1 MRFLSGFQTKS
12 GSRSATRSATR
23 SDGKSLRQ
31 AAARKPSARRR
42 QQPRWHGYALKL
54 GVAVVLVSGLG
65 VGMGWASK
73 SGMIDRAW
81 EATATGIE
89 QASVRAGLRVD
100 EVLVAGRNETLSD
113 DLLIALDVERGMPIL
128 SIDLLEARDRVTA
141 LPWVKAARVERRLP
155 DTIYVEIT
163 ERVPLALWQREGV
176 FTLIDQDGDPIH
188 GRSVRRFGHL
198 PIIVGEGA
206 PERARAALVMLS
218 AEPALARRVKALT
231 WIGNR
236 RWTVLL
242 QEGISVELPE
252 NEPAGA
258 WARLASLERE
268 RGVLKADVHTV
279 DLRVPDQ
286 LIFRTT
292 PEAVERVR
300 APGRST

>member
-1 MRFLSGFQTKS
+1 MRFLSGSQSKSGTKS
-12 GSRSATRSATR
+12 VRKALSKSASRNP
-23 SDGKSLRQ
+23 
-31 AAARKPSARRR
+31 AARNPSSRRR
-42 QQPRWHGYALKL
+42 QQPRWHGYAMKL
-54 GVAVVLVSGLG
+54 GAAVLLVSGLG
-65 VGMGWASK
+65 AGLGWATK
-73 SGMIDRAW
+73 SGAIDQAW
-81 EATATGIE
+81 DATATGIE

-100 EVLVAGRNETLSD
+100 EVLVAGRGETLSE

-128 SIDLLEARDRVTA
+128 SIDLVEARDRVTA

-163 ERVPLALWQREGV
+163 ERSPLALWQRDGV

-198 PIIVGEGA
+198 PIIVGDGA
-206 PERARAALVMLS
+206 PERARAALIMLS

-242 QEGISVELPE
+242 EEGISVELPE
-252 NEPAGA
+252 NEPANA
-258 WARLASLERE
+258 WARLATLERE

>member
-1 MRFLSGFQTKS
+1 MRFLSGSQGKS
-12 GSRSATRSATR
+12 GARANGRSGAKSSRNPLQNAS
-23 SDGKSLRQ
+23 
-31 AAARKPSARRR
+31 ARKPSTRRR
-42 QQPRWHGYALKL
+42 QQPRWHGYAVKL
-54 GVAVVLVSGLG
+54 GAAIVLVTGLG
-65 VGMGWASK
+65 AGLGWATK
-73 SGMIDRAW
+73 SGVVGQAW
-81 EATATGIE
+81 DATATGIE
-89 QASVRAGLRVD
+89 RATVQAGLRVD
-100 EVLVAGRNETLSD
+100 EVLVAGRSETLRD

-128 SIDLLEARDRVTA
+128 SIDLLKARDRVTA

-163 ERVPLALWQREGV
+163 ERVPLALWQRQGV

-198 PIIVGEGA
+198 PIIVGDGA

-242 QEGISVELPE
+242 EEGISVELPE
-252 NEPAGA
+252 NEPANA

-286 LIFRTT
+286 LIFRTS
-292 PEAVERVR
+292 PETVERVR